1 MASPGVRRMPDP
13 GGDMAEN
20 QSADSIGDDGEP
32 TDRAAASGV
41 APPPA
46 EARTGAPRW
55 MKVFGIVGVVLV
67 VLVVVML
74 LTGHGPGRH
83 MHGALGAQATS
94 TRMTEVLS
102 AFGEQRP

>member
-1 MASPGVRRMPDP
+1 
-13 GGDMAEN
+13 MAEN
-20 QSADSIGDDGEP
+20 PSAHSIGDDSGAP
-32 TDRAAASGV
+32 SDRAAASGV

-46 EARTGAPRW
+46 DPRVGVPRW
-55 MKVFGIVGVVLV
+55 VKVFGIVGAVLV

-83 MHGALGAQATS
+83 MHGALGAHATP
-94 TRMTEVLS
+94 TRMAEVLS